1 MTTPVHFLGK
11 LLCFTLFA
19 VPPKATSS
27 LHSNPHT
34 STVLSGIHLAAPGR
48 TASFRFA
55 APRYTSASRGRFTAP
70 RRTQSFAAA
79 RRIARI
85 ARRAAARR
93 AELKMIAI
101 EAHLLYEDLQ
111 LAREGLNEKVL
122 RYALIGYHRLL
133 KRNEIQNPDILTI
146 CDFGQASSQKRMYV
160 IDLNSKKLLSRNYV
174 AHGVCSGK
182 EFANSFS
189 NTPESHKSSLGFY
202 VTRSTYIG
210 ENGLSLRLDGFDRG
224 YNTLASERNIV
235 IHGASYVS
243 DRILEKYGVMGTTY
257 GCPAIPEELTRD
269 LIPVLT
275 GGSCFFI
282 YYPSQ
287 RYLTHSSV
295 LNS

>member
-1 MTTPVHFLGK
+1 MMASP
-11 LLCFTLFA
+11 A
-19 VPPKATSS
+19 S
-27 LHSNPHT
+27 HS
-34 STVLSGIHLAAPGR
+34 
-48 TASFRFA
+48 
-55 APRYTSASRGRFTAP
+55 SASRPTYIL
-70 RRTQSFAAA
+70 AASSRLA
-79 RRIARI
+79 AHRA

-93 AELKMIAI
+93 AQLKLIAI

-111 LAREGLNEKVL
+111 LSREGLNERIL

-146 CDFGQASSQKRMYV
+146 CDFGQSSGQKRMYV
-160 IDLNSKKLLSRNYV
+160 IDLNARKLVSRNYV
-174 AHGVCSGK
+174 AHGIRSGK
-182 EFANSFS
+182 EFASSFS
-189 NTPESHKSSLGFY
+189 NIPESHKSSLGFY
-202 VTRSTYIG
+202 VTRNTYIG

-224 YNTLASERNIV
+224 YNTLAGRRNIV

-243 DRILEKYGVMGTTY
+243 DRILDKYGVMGTTY
-257 GCPAIPEELTRD
+257 GCPAIPQELTRE

-295 LNS
+295 LNG